1 MEKLKKILTYILTI
15 FIVFGLCFLILCGC
29 VKMGM
34 SIFGVEAFAHELPSI
49 EEPCGMSTEE
59 LETVLKGNLKNYAQ
73 EFLWAEEDYGIS
85 ATFLASIA
93 AAESA
98 WGRRCFRPNNIFG
111 YMTNRKF
118 SSIPENIDFVAW
130 KLKKNYLNKNGK
142 YYRGG
147 TIEAIGKIWCPD
159 GTGDWVRLVSGI
171 YGGMHNGTHRH

>member
-1 MEKLKKILTYILTI
+1 MKRITDII
-15 FIVFGLCFLILCGC
+15 IGIGMFFAVAAAAMVIVWLCVL
-29 VKMGM
+29 VGM
-34 SIFGVEAFAHELPSI
+34 SIFGTQAFAYELPSI

-98 WGRRCFRPNNIFG
+98 WGRYCFRPNNIFG
-111 YMTNRKF
+111 YMTSRKF

-159 GTGDWVRLVSGI
+159 GTGDWERLVTGI
-171 YGGMHNGTHRH
+171 YSRMCKGVQ